1 MMGLFLILLYCCRML
16 VSDDKRHCIKCKKL
30 KPEKD
35 GYLKLKGMFFCCK
48 ECCGKEGTVGGK
60 KSKVCDFC

>member
-1 MMGLFLILLYCCRML
+1 MASQEKQLR
-16 VSDDKRHCIKCKKL
+16 CIKCKKL

-48 ECCGKEGTVGGK
+48 ECCGKEVTVDGK
-60 KSKVCDFC
+60 KLKVCDFC